1 MAVDKSDQSALTPNS
16 ARTPPPAASDP
27 RLKRPSRPSVNTPH
41 PSNSS
46 QGVPPTPTSRTS
58 LLVSQE
64 SQSPTNLRTSNG
76 TSSWV
81 EVPADAPICDL
92 SHILP
97 QLIQVMDSR
106 AAIVWKKDERAR
118 IEMED
123 KGNRWHLEKAKALP
137 AFPATVELYQSRR
150 EGTQNELRK
159 LDSELRKHATICHD
173 IAEDLRNMLRV
184 KPSPS
189 ESERATKLAAEG
201 KEKLEAELREKLEA
215 DLKDRLESQLKKK
228 LEADLKE
235 SLEVELRN
243 RVEADTKENNR
254 SLSPKDRISS
264 DFLTTIKKVQSS
276 VSSQSKSNSVFGSKI
291 HALEQWKKEVEDGQ
305 AKLLPQSAP
314 GTSDSMRPDINEVLE
329 RADEAIRKVQG
340 EMSTMRTELETFKA
354 DNGSRQKSP
363 HAGQIADVAIRLSK
377 VEQHLLEWQNM
388 ENQTRENVNALRILR
403 AEHDAVHGA
412 HRKQTDQLQ
421 REVGQVKSET
431 ATFSDKIT
439 NLESRAEALS
449 DSKMA
454 ELNKT
459 VQTVESQQR
468 TSREQLGKLLIQ
480 APALIDTSDKLQN
493 CLKDTQALSQRMGKC
508 ETLSE
513 TLHIGVRS
521 LETRYN
527 NINTED
533 LVRRMAHA
541 MHEMYPSMQS
551 LLNQLEFFKE
561 QLNSL
566 RDQFTKEIESLKT
579 ATHNA
584 DPTSITS
591 ALEQVQDTSKQFSV
605 LQNTQI
611 AQAEDIVRNLEE
623 IKDLSHRFE
632 RHSDALEELGEKF
645 SDATELSEQV
655 LALGPRLDDVETRLQ
670 SQASESGAIKQ
681 RFEEFRTK
689 LEELQEIASAESM
702 TRTCEQGQRQRDQG
716 LAIQI
721 QESKLPGSQQTNTES
736 QEHRQKPHRL
746 TYGPHPGPERVD
758 SGSTPSPQVEQD
770 GTSRDLPDAAQVP
783 LAPRVMSMSIS
794 SGAAR
799 QAPRES
805 RAIPRS
811 ISSAD
816 VPQAPAAA
824 RSVAKPISSGITAG
838 PSNSS
843 LRIGGA
849 AAQQENETARATSS
863 MPRGSLDQSM
873 DSTVTAN
880 PPPLPAKSIRAG
892 RDAATRDLPITGRFS
907 AQASSPANPPGQAPA
922 KSKKRRREETISVN
936 GRRTDSTPPHV
947 ARSSPAPSSSSDQL
961 VSKKAKKRAK
971 RQSQLK

>member
-1 MAVDKSDQSALTPNS
+1 M
-16 ARTPPPAASDP
+16 
-27 RLKRPSRPSVNTPH
+27 
-41 PSNSS
+41 
-46 QGVPPTPTSRTS
+46 
-58 LLVSQE
+58 
-64 SQSPTNLRTSNG
+64 
-76 TSSWV
+76 
-81 EVPADAPICDL
+81 PADAPIYDL

-97 QLIQVMDSR
+97 QLIQFMDSR

-137 AFPATVELYQSRR
+137 AFPATVESYQSRR
-150 EGTQNELRK
+150 EGTQDELRK
-159 LDSELRKHATICHD
+159 LDFELSKHATICHD
-173 IAEDLRNMLRV
+173 IAEDLRDMLRV

-189 ESERATKLAAEG
+189 ESERATKLAAEV

-215 DLKDRLESQLKKK
+215 DLKGRLEAQ
-228 LEADLKE
+228 LKE

-243 RVEADTKENNR
+243 KVEAEAKENNR
-254 SLSPKDRISS
+254 SVSPKDGTYPE
-264 DFLTTIKKVQSS
+264 LMTTIKKVQSS

-314 GTSDSMRPDINEVLE
+314 ETSDSMRPDIKEALE

-354 DNGSRQKSP
+354 DNDSRQKSP
-363 HAGQIADVAIRLSK
+363 YAEQTPDVAIRLSK
-377 VEQHLLEWQNM
+377 VEQHLVEWQNM
-388 ENQTRENVNALRILR
+388 ENQMKENVNALRVLR
-403 AEHDAVHGA
+403 AEHDTVHGA
-412 HRKQTDQLQ
+412 HRKQIDQLQ

-431 ATFSDKIT
+431 ATFSEKIT
-439 NLESRAEALS
+439 NLGSRPEVIN
-449 DSKMA
+449 DGKVA

-459 VQTVESQQR
+459 VQAVENQQR
-468 TSREQLGKLLIQ
+468 TLREQLGKLLIH
-480 APALIDTSDKLQN
+480 APALIDTSGKLQN
-493 CLKDTQALSQRMGKC
+493 CLEATQALSQRMGKC

-513 TLHIGVRS
+513 TLHIGIRS

-551 LLNQLEFFKE
+551 QLKQLESFKE

-605 LQNTQI
+605 LQNTQR

-623 IKDLSHRFE
+623 IKDLSNRFE
-632 RHSDALEELGEKF
+632 RHSDALEELGETF

-655 LALGPRLDDVETRLQ
+655 QALGPRLDDVETRLQ
-670 SQASESGAIKQ
+670 RQASESGAIKE
-681 RFEEFRTK
+681 RFEDFQTR
-689 LEELQEIASAESM
+689 LEELQEIASTEHFKEFQAKLGELQENSSRENM
-702 TRTCEQGQRQRDQG
+702 TRICEQVQRQRDEG
-716 LAIQI
+716 FAIQI
-721 QESKLPGSQQTNTES
+721 QEFNTNAAWVLSKLSGIQRTNTES
-736 QEHRQKPHRL
+736 QEHRHEPPQL
-746 TYGPHPGPERVD
+746 TNGPHPGPEHVD
-758 SGSTPSPQVEQD
+758 SGSPPSPQDEQD

-783 LAPRVMSMSIS
+783 TAPRAISKSIS
-794 SGAAR
+794 SGDAP

-805 RAIPRS
+805 RAMSRS

-816 VPQAPAAA
+816 VLQTPAAA
-824 RSVAKPISSGITAG
+824 LAAAKPISSGITAG
-838 PSNSS
+838 PSTGS
-843 LRIGGA
+843 LRIRGA
-849 AAQQENETARATSS
+849 AAQQENETAKATSS

-873 DSTVTAN
+873 GSRVTAN
-880 PPPLPAKSIRAG
+880 PPPSPAKSTRAG
-892 RDAATRDLPITGRFS
+892 RDAATRDLPITGKVS
-907 AQASSPANPPGQAPA
+907 AQASSSENSPGQGPVT
-922 KSKKRRREETISVN
+922 SKKRRRQRSISDD
-936 GRRTDSTPPHV
+936 GRRTNSIPPHV
-947 ARSSPAPSSSSDQL
+947 ARPSPAPSSSSDWFL
-961 VSKKAKKRAK
+961 GKKAKKKGK
-971 RQSQLK
+971 RQSQVK